1 VLLDAG
7 IVPGRPDGATVDAD
21 GCLWSARYEGGCV
34 ARITPQGRVDRMIS
48 VPASRVTSCAFGG
61 ADLRTL
67 YITTARQKLAPE
79 ELRAQ
84 PLAGSLFAV
93 RLDISGLPEPRFG
106 EPSA

>member
-1 VLLDAG
+1 
-7 IVPGRPDGATVDAD
+7 
-21 GCLWSARYEGGCV
+21 
-34 ARITPQGRVDRMIS
+34 
-48 VPASRVTSCAFGG
+48 
-61 ADLRTL
+61 LRTL